1 MALQI
6 IPFEAGI
13 NTFYLIKD
21 QQAVLFDGGWS
32 KGTDQFSRVLE
43 KHGILPEEI
52 KLIILSHGDF
62 DHAGGAGALKK
73 LTGAKIAIHKNDLK
87 NLEEGIFHWPKG
99 VTPWGK
105 FSRAALKPLL
115 MKTARF
121 PGVKADIVLDDQDF
135 PLDPIGIR
143 GKVVYTPGHTYGS
156 VSLILDSGEAF
167 IGCLAH
173 NRFPF
178 VLKPSLPIYAMD
190 LDQIKESWQKVIGMG
205 AETIYPGHGK
215 PFPLSRIRKY
225 LN

>member
-21 QQAVLFDGGWS
+21 QNAVLFDGGWS
-32 KGTDQFSRVLE
+32 KGTDRFSKELQ

-62 DHAGGAGALKK
+62 DHVGGAGDLKK
-73 LTGAKIAIHKNDLK
+73 LTGAKIAIHRNDLR

-99 VTPWGK
+99 ATTWGRI
-105 FSRAALKPLL
+105 SRAAFKPLL
-115 MKTARF
+115 MKTAGF

-135 PLDPIGIR
+135 PLDPIGIP

-156 VSLILDSGEAF
+156 VSLILNTGEAF

-173 NRFPF
+173 NRLPF
-178 VLKPSLPIYAMD
+178 VRKPSLPIYAMD
-190 LDQIKESWQKVIGMG
+190 MELLKKSWTKVIDMG

-215 PFPLSRIRKY
+215 PFPLSRIKKY
-225 LN
+225 LD